1 MLHLYLYIL
10 LFRKRAANKNWVIC
24 LLIVSFFMLS
34 MLRETLLYT
43 FLSDINKRITYA
55 WTYFLN
61 QNCHLN
67 SFKRNQTFQNR
78 FCKLLNIYNLFLT
91 KKNQCSYFI
100 TAFVLILKEKI
111 PKLKN
116 INIVNGS
123 VRLNILVTAWR
134 SWIFISYGNWSI
146 TRTQKFFAY
155 SFIALIERYIY
166 VAELNVNG
174 HLAINNRCIW
184 CTCELSY
191 LHAHIVAR
199 MGEQLSAAK
208 DYTRVYWFWQGAICF
223 KLPCL
228 EAIDI
233 LDLGPR

>member
-1 MLHLYLYIL
+1 MLHLYLYRL

-91 KKNQCSYFI
+91 KKKSMQLFHYGICSNF
-100 TAFVLILKEKI
+100 KR
-111 PKLKN
+111 KN
-116 INIVNGS
+116 TKVKKYKYCERKRTSEHLSNCLTI
-123 VRLNILVTAWR
+123 LNIHKLWQLTNY
-134 SWIFISYGNWSI
+134 SY
-146 TRTQKFFAY
+146 TKVFRLFFY
-155 SFIALIERYIY
+155 CFDREIY
-166 VAELNVNG
+166 LCG
-174 HLAINNRCIW
+174 
-184 CTCELSY
+184 
-191 LHAHIVAR
+191 
-199 MGEQLSAAK
+199 
-208 DYTRVYWFWQGAICF
+208 
-223 KLPCL
+223 
-228 EAIDI
+228 
-233 LDLGPR
+233 